1 MQLDETFRATVWTQ
15 ESTGAWHF
23 VTLPA
28 ELSHRIRTL
37 TTGLRKPF
45 GSFRVKART
54 GLTSWET
61 SLFMDQKRN
70 AFLLPVKADVRRKE
84 KIKPGDTIEVSVIL
98 EL

>member
-1 MQLDETFRATVWTQ
+1 MMLDETFRAKVWTQ

-28 ELSHRIRTL
+28 DLSKRIRTL

-45 GSFRVKART
+45 GSFRARART
-54 GLTSWET
+54 GLTTWET
-61 SLFMDQKRN
+61 SLFHDTKRN

-84 KIKPGDTIEVSVIL
+84 KIRLGDTIEVSVTL
-98 EL
+98 HF